1 MNIFNDIKTAF
12 RNLPRRGQHNL
23 AKIVCL
29 TLGLAVS
36 SVIIAEICFEQTYD
50 TYMKDWKRTYQ
61 VNEDIVQDGEYKE
74 YGQTPGAIAHG
85 LRMYSPQVEAATRYT
100 WVNEQVQVEVGRHK
114 GLKANVI
121 LADSC
126 VFNVLPRP
134 VLEGNAKQVLSQPRY
149 CLVSSSFAER
159 AGGNVVGKRLTG
171 VNLFGENITIGGVFE
186 DYPKN
191 SSLRGLDV
199 MISMPTIHAYPDFDG
214 SENWIGNDR
223 YNSYVRLRQGVDPD
237 DLKSNITQMINDN
250 LPVKK
255 LKENGMEFGFSL
267 TNISKA
273 YTDSTYIK
281 RMFWILSI
289 EAAILLFASVMNY
302 LLIVVGNM
310 VTRSR
315 EMAVRKCF
323 GAGRGR
329 LFSIVFSEAF
339 VHLVISMMIAM
350 ALVFACKGAIENFL
364 SAPLEVLIFNR
375 GAWILIL
382 VCVVVL
388 LVGGL
393 VPGWLYSRIPVATAF
408 RGYNTARY
416 RWKPVLLAVQFIAA
430 GMLFSLLFVINSQYN
445 RMVDADPGYDYD
457 NLAVLNVDGIDA
469 GQRAAIMQELR
480 RMPEVSMVSSADCL
494 PLDNGSGNNVVMPGS
509 DKQLFNIC
517 DLYSVSDDYL
527 KLMGIELIEGRGF
540 TAGQDSLS
548 EVIVSEDFVP
558 KLRNATHFK
567 GSLIGKNIIITEH
580 GDSLHPTV
588 SICGVYKKIRLGSAA
603 EPDNRPSVM
612 FYSKAALGNIM
623 IRFHK
628 MTAGAMQKVR
638 EKFGD
643 EYPDREVTLQSY
655 PTMMTNQYQSQASF
669 RSGVLVSGIVI
680 LVIALLG
687 LVGYT
692 VDEVNRRSKEIAIRK
707 VNGAHVADILR
718 LFIRKTM
725 FMAVPSVLVGCAIA
739 WLISV
744 EWLKSFAERITLTP
758 LPFLVATVLILVV
771 VAAVVFWNCRKVAR
785 SNPIGYLKDL

>member
-114 GLKANVI
+114 GLKADVI

-255 LKENGMEFGFSL
+255 LKDNGMEFGFSL

-350 ALVFACKGAIENFL
+350 ALVFACKGAIENIL

-558 KLRNATHFK
+558 KLRNVTQFK

-669 RSGVLVSGIVI
+669 RGGVLVSGIVI

-718 LFIRKTM
+718 LFISKTM
-725 FMAVPSVLVGCAIA
+725 FMAVPSVLVGCTIA

-771 VAAVVFWNCRKVAR
+771 VADVVFWNCRKVAR

>member
-1 MNIFNDIKTAF
+1 MNILNDIKTAL

-36 SVIIAEICFEQTYD
+36 SVIIAEIYFEQTYD

-61 VNEDIVQDGEYKE
+61 VNEDIVQDGEYKV
-74 YGQTPGAIAHG
+74 YDQTPGAIAHG
-85 LRMYSPQVEAATRYT
+85 LRRYSPQVEAATRYT
-100 WVNEQVQVEVGRHK
+100 WVNEDVQVEVGRRK
-114 GLKANVI
+114 GLKADVI

-126 VFNVLPRP
+126 IFDVLPRP
-134 VLEGNAKQVLSQPRY
+134 VLQGDARQVLSRPRY

-171 VNLFGENITIGGVFE
+171 VNLFGENVTIGGVFE
-186 DYPKN
+186 DYPEN

-214 SENWIGNDR
+214 SENWMGNDR
-223 YNSYVRLRQGVDPD
+223 YNSYVRLRPGVGPE
-237 DLKSNITQMINDN
+237 DLKPDITQMINDN
-250 LPVKK
+250 LPVKR
-255 LKENGMEFGFSL
+255 LKENGIDFRLSL
-267 TNISKA
+267 TNISKD
-273 YTDSTYIK
+273 YTDSTYVK
-281 RMFWILSI
+281 RMYWILSI

-350 ALVFACKGAIENFL
+350 ALIFACKGAIENFL

-416 RWKPVLLAVQFIAA
+416 RWKPVLLAAQFIAA

-445 RMVDADPGYDYD
+445 RMVDADSGYDYD
-457 NLAVLNVDGIDA
+457 NLAVLNVDGIGA
-469 GQRAAIMQELR
+469 GQRAAIIQELR
-480 RMPEVSMVSSADCL
+480 RMPEVGMVSSADCL
-494 PLDNGSGNNVVMPGS
+494 PLNNASGNNVRMPGS
-509 DKQLFNIC
+509 DKDLFNVC
-517 DLYSVSDDYL
+517 DFYSVSDDYL
-527 KLMGIELIEGRGF
+527 KLMGIELIEGRGLN
-540 TAGQDSLS
+540 AGQDSLH

-558 KLRNATHFK
+558 KFRNATHFK

-588 SICGVYKKIRLGSAA
+588 SICGVYKKIRSGSAA
-603 EPDNRPSVM
+603 APDNRPSVM

-669 RSGVLVSGIVI
+669 RGGVLVSGIVI

-707 VNGAHVADILR
+707 VNGARVADILR
-718 LFIRKTM
+718 LFIRTTM
-725 FMAVPSVLVGCAIA
+725 LMAVPSVLAGCVIA
-739 WLISV
+739 WLISG

-758 LPFLVATVLILVV
+758 LPFLVAAVLILIV
-771 VAAVVFWNCRKVAR
+771 VAAVVVWNCRKVAR